1 MGPAGCAA
9 NRRPRMAD
17 TDAWTL
23 WTILALGAVTVVTRG
38 FFFLSNRPW
47 QLPHWAQRGLQ
58 YAPIAA
64 LAAVVIP
71 EIVADQGQLVQTWQD
86 ARLFSAA
93 AGAAWF
99 FWRGGVLGT
108 ILCGMAV
115 YLPLRLGLG
124 W

>member
-1 MGPAGCAA
+1 MLEWNGF
-9 NRRPRMAD
+9 
-17 TDAWTL
+17 TVL
-23 WTILALGAVTVVTRG
+23 TILALAVVTVVTRG
-38 FFFLSNRPW
+38 FFFISSKPW
-47 QLPHWAQRGLQ
+47 QLPHWAERGLQ

-71 EIVADQGQLVQTWQD
+71 EVVLTQGQLVQSWQD
-86 ARLFSAA
+86 PRLFAAA

-108 ILCGMAV
+108 IVTGMAV
-115 YLPLRLGLG
+115 YLPLHLGLG